1 METKNKQQQRRDH
14 PVDTSNFLSN
24 WLFCWVLPVVG
35 KATKT
40 AITEDS
46 LYATPGNCQARVC
59 AEKLEKFWFLELKGK
74 NPSLTR
80 AIMKS
85 YGFRFFFYGCLFF
98 PVDLASRLFQ
108 PYYLQKLLDYYTL
121 SQKGVTQNDAL
132 FSALMIVLFPFL
144 RLVTFHTYVAA
155 SKILGMKAKVAC
167 SSLIY
172 RKCLQLKKNHLQ
184 RVTTGQLINL
194 LSNDV
199 RRFDCCDLINF
210 VWIGPAEVL
219 IGIFYVDVTIGR
231 AATSGVLV
239 LILCFFLQLFIS
251 KHNSVVRRR
260 IAEKTDHRIGLINDL
275 ISGMQII
282 KMYAWEKPFTKL
294 ISIARSLELK
304 EIKTATYMFI
314 LNDSFK
320 HTVVKI
326 IILLGVSLAALT
338 GLPLTPQYF
347 FAMASTFEN
356 LKMAITL
363 CTPLAITQLSELKTT
378 ILRIQKF
385 LLTECHSK
393 EFQIKEAATLGI
405 EIKNLGVKWDNS
417 HDFVLKNLTLTATC
431 GQLTGIVGPAGGGK
445 STLLQTIIKET
456 KIINGTV
463 SLKGRI
469 SYASQ
474 EAWIFSASVRQNI
487 LFGEAMDEEKY
498 RKVLKVCALEHD
510 LALFPY
516 GDNTLVGERGIM
528 LSGGQKARINLARSV
543 YRDADIYLLDDPLS
557 AVDAQVARIIFK
569 ECVQNY
575 LKDKCV
581 VLVTHQVSYLQKAT
595 KIYSL
600 TEGRLECIEQL
611 EQSGFAESNPQ
622 SHFLQ
627 SQVVPTEVNK
637 EEFGNLKTG
646 HVYKTYYCLGVVFMP
661 VLKSAKRTEGIT
673 RSPIFSHLTATLQG
687 LATIKAFNAQDT
699 LLKEFEDHQNLHI
712 SAQHLVINI
721 YALLSFIA
729 DFICNFYVA
738 LIIFGFFL
746 LGEGAQVANVGLAI
760 HLGIYVVSLIAFVM
774 ITLSN
779 LDSEITSVER
789 VLDYTQLPPELDGTI
804 PPPKAWPSQGR
815 ITFRSVSLKYS
826 PTEPPVLKKVSFTIE
841 PGEKIGIVGRTG
853 AGKSSLVS
861 TLFRLFPFEGTILI
875 DNIDTKSIPLKDL
888 RSKIS
893 VIPQD
898 PVLFLGT
905 LRKNLDPFDEF
916 TDAEL
921 WSALE
926 DVELK
931 SVVRDLDS
939 EVSEGGSNFS
949 VGQKQLLCLVRA
961 MLRRNKIVVL
971 DEATANIDLKTDV
984 LIQSAIR
991 RKFHKATV
999 LTVAHRLN
1007 TVMDSDRI
1015 LVMNDGVVVEFG
1027 SPKVLL
1033 EDVNGFFYQ
1042 KLVVSSFESFLMEDK
1057 KKAKSLPKHPED
1069 TSNFVSN
1076 WLFCWVYPVIIK
1088 GSKTEI
1094 TEDLLYETPESC
1106 KASKLGDELQQ
1117 SWLEE
1122 LKLKK
1127 PSLGRA
1133 LAKQFGREFA
1143 IYGAFFFPV
1152 DFSTQLFQPYFLQKL
1167 LNYYTPNQTHVS
1179 RNDAILSVVMIS
1191 LMSFIRLLVFHRF
1204 FSYVKVLAMKMRVAC
1219 SSLIYKK
1226 CLNLRKTSL
1235 QKISTGQLINLVT
1248 NDVGTFDYAVMFLH
1262 FIWIGPVELIIGTF
1276 FIDVTIGQGA
1286 TIGILVLLEAWIFS
1300 ASVRQNILFGEE
1312 MDEEKY
1318 RKVLKVCA
1326 LEHDLAIFPY
1336 GDNTLVGER
1345 GVMLSGGQKA
1355 RINLARSVYR
1365 DADIYLLDDPLSA
1378 VDAQVARIIFK
1389 ECVQNYLKD
1398 KCVILVT
1405 HQLSYLQEATK
1416 IYSLKDG
1423 RLECIENIDKI
1434 PDYIPDSATNAEEV
1448 VIKSNER
1455 SVLPNEN
1462 VEERGKLKAIQIYKS
1477 QLTAT
1482 LQGLSTIKAF
1492 GAQEILQKEFDKHQ
1506 NVHSSAFHTII
1517 GVYALLGLIAEF
1529 MSALYTT
1536 AVSFSFFIFGKEAY
1550 IGNVGLAIHLAIQ
1563 LTGSV
1568 EFLMRIWSSLD
1579 TEITSVERVLDY
1591 TKIPQEIEG
1600 NICPPKSW
1608 PSKGRIS
1615 FQSVCLKYS
1624 PTDPPVLKNVT
1635 FTIKPGEKI
1644 GIIGRTGAGKSSLVS
1659 TLFHL
1664 FPFEGTILIDNV
1676 DTKSIPLK
1684 DLRSKISVIPQ
1695 DPVLFLGT
1703 LRKNLDPFDEFTDAE
1718 LWSALEDVELKSVI
1732 RDLESEVSEGGS
1744 NFSVGQKQLLCLVRA
1759 MLRRN
1764 KIVVLDEATANID
1777 LKTDELIQLAIRR
1790 KFQESTVL
1798 TIAHRLNTVLD
1809 SDRILV
1815 MDGGVVVEFGSPNQL
1830 LEDTDSYFYQYFM
1843 QGNKN
1848 QNLEMK

>member
-646 HVYKTYYCLGVVFMP
+646 HVYKTYFTVGGKLLFVFVMLTFVLIQVVGNCQDYFLSFWLNLRQNSLPDHSWYNFFSNENCLLLYGVFLLALILIIFINSWLFVSYTKKASSRLHNKMLTNVAHADMKFFHNNASGRILNRFSMDIGCIDQAIPLSLVWFLPSLLICIGNCLLVCVLNYWMVLPTIILIPSYYCLGVVFMP

-1042 KLVVSSFESFLMEDK
+1042 YCVNSNKMT
-1057 KKAKSLPKHPED
+1057 KA
-1069 TSNFVSN
+1069 
-1076 WLFCWVYPVIIK
+1076 
-1088 GSKTEI
+1088 
-1094 TEDLLYETPESC
+1094 
-1106 KASKLGDELQQ
+1106 
-1117 SWLEE
+1117 
-1122 LKLKK
+1122 
-1127 PSLGRA
+1127 
-1133 LAKQFGREFA
+1133 
-1143 IYGAFFFPV
+1143 
-1152 DFSTQLFQPYFLQKL
+1152 
-1167 LNYYTPNQTHVS
+1167 
-1179 RNDAILSVVMIS
+1179 
-1191 LMSFIRLLVFHRF
+1191 
-1204 FSYVKVLAMKMRVAC
+1204 
-1219 SSLIYKK
+1219 
-1226 CLNLRKTSL
+1226 
-1235 QKISTGQLINLVT
+1235 
-1248 NDVGTFDYAVMFLH
+1248 
-1262 FIWIGPVELIIGTF
+1262 
-1276 FIDVTIGQGA
+1276 
-1286 TIGILVLLEAWIFS
+1286 
-1300 ASVRQNILFGEE
+1300 
-1312 MDEEKY
+1312 
-1318 RKVLKVCA
+1318 
-1326 LEHDLAIFPY
+1326 
-1336 GDNTLVGER
+1336 
-1345 GVMLSGGQKA
+1345 
-1355 RINLARSVYR
+1355 
-1365 DADIYLLDDPLSA
+1365 
-1378 VDAQVARIIFK
+1378 
-1389 ECVQNYLKD
+1389 
-1398 KCVILVT
+1398 
-1405 HQLSYLQEATK
+1405 
-1416 IYSLKDG
+1416 
-1423 RLECIENIDKI
+1423 
-1434 PDYIPDSATNAEEV
+1434 
-1448 VIKSNER
+1448 
-1455 SVLPNEN
+1455 
-1462 VEERGKLKAIQIYKS
+1462 
-1477 QLTAT
+1477 
-1482 LQGLSTIKAF
+1482 
-1492 GAQEILQKEFDKHQ
+1492 
-1506 NVHSSAFHTII
+1506 
-1517 GVYALLGLIAEF
+1517 
-1529 MSALYTT
+1529 
-1536 AVSFSFFIFGKEAY
+1536 
-1550 IGNVGLAIHLAIQ
+1550 
-1563 LTGSV
+1563 
-1568 EFLMRIWSSLD
+1568 
-1579 TEITSVERVLDY
+1579 
-1591 TKIPQEIEG
+1591 
-1600 NICPPKSW
+1600 
-1608 PSKGRIS
+1608 
-1615 FQSVCLKYS
+1615 
-1624 PTDPPVLKNVT
+1624 
-1635 FTIKPGEKI
+1635 
-1644 GIIGRTGAGKSSLVS
+1644 
-1659 TLFHL
+1659 
-1664 FPFEGTILIDNV
+1664 
-1676 DTKSIPLK
+1676 
-1684 DLRSKISVIPQ
+1684 
-1695 DPVLFLGT
+1695 
-1703 LRKNLDPFDEFTDAE
+1703 
-1718 LWSALEDVELKSVI
+1718 
-1732 RDLESEVSEGGS
+1732 
-1744 NFSVGQKQLLCLVRA
+1744 
-1759 MLRRN
+1759 
-1764 KIVVLDEATANID
+1764 
-1777 LKTDELIQLAIRR
+1777 
-1790 KFQESTVL
+1790 
-1798 TIAHRLNTVLD
+1798 
-1809 SDRILV
+1809 
-1815 MDGGVVVEFGSPNQL
+1815 
-1830 LEDTDSYFYQYFM
+1830 
-1843 QGNKN
+1843 
-1848 QNLEMK
+1848 